1 MRAYKNKQ
9 ELMDEIT
16 KRAELFIG
24 EFDDMSEA
32 RKDTLVDGVDR
43 TPAQMIA
50 YQLGW
55 MRLLLEWEEKENSGM
70 LVQTPHGDYKWNNL
84 SGLHQSFYDLYK
96 GYSMQELQR
105 EFREVVGNVQV
116 FVGSLSDENLFE
128 PGGRKWAASTP
139 ANWPVWKW
147 VHINTVAPFAT
158 FRTKIR
164 RWKRNS

>member
-9 ELMDEIT
+9 ELSDEIT

-55 MRLLLEWEEKENSGM
+55 MRFC
-70 LVQTPHGDYKWNNL
+70 L
-84 SGLHQSFYDLYK
+84 SGEKKRIAACWCRRHMVTIDGITWVDCIRAFMMHTK
-96 GYSMQELQR
+96 AIVCKNCVVI
-105 EFREVVGNVQV
+105 FRKQ
-116 FVGSLSDENLFE
+116 
-128 PGGRKWAASTP
+128 
-139 ANWPVWKW
+139 
-147 VHINTVAPFAT
+147 
-158 FRTKIR
+158 
-164 RWKRNS
+164 